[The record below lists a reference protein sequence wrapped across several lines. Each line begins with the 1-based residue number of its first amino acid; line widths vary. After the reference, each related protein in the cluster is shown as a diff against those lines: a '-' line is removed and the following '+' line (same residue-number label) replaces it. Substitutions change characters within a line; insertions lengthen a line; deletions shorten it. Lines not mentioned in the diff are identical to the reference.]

1 MTMKRYAGLDV
12 KVISNEGLRQAA
24 LCWMLAVLIML
35 VAGCGKEKS
44 PLKIGFAGSLTG
56 RYSDLGTS
64 GRNGATLAVEEI
76 NAAGG
81 IHGRPVELIVRDDQ
95 QNPEIA
101 VQVDNDLIQKG
112 VVAIIGHMT
121 SDMAMA
127 AVPLMNQKGVLMISP
142 TVSTTFLSGK
152 DDDFIRV
159 TPALSEE
166 PKKLADYARKGLGV
180 SRMAIICDMANRT
193 YTEDYADA
201 FKSYFENMGGH
212 VTATITFTHG
222 VGTHFGSLAHEVAAS
237 GCEGVLIAAGALDAG
252 MICQQLHRENADL
265 HIFCSGWAMTQ
276 DFIQSAG
283 RAADGVMFAQFYD
296 QNSRKDTFTQFKKRF
311 EARFGANPD
320 FAAVAA
326 YDAAQVLFAALS
338 QNLDPQM
345 LKATIL
351 KQKSF
356 HGVEGD
362 FEIDAFGDPI
372 RRFFLIT
379 VADGRFKTLE

>member
-1 MTMKRYAGLDV
+1 MTMKRYAGFDFS
-12 KVISNEGLRQAA
+12 VISNERLRQAA
-24 LCWMLAVLIML
+24 LCWILAVLIVL

-44 PLKIGFAGSLTG
+44 PFKVGFAGGLTG

-76 NAAGG
+76 NATGG
-81 IHGRPVELIVRDDQ
+81 IHGRPVELLVRDDQ
-95 QNPEIA
+95 QNPEMA
-101 VQVDNDLIQKG
+101 VRVDKDLIQKG

-142 TVSTTFLSGK
+142 TVSTTLLSGK
-152 DDDFIRV
+152 NDDFIRV

-166 PKKLADYARKGLGV
+166 PKKLAGYARKGLGV

-201 FKSYFENMGGH
+201 FKSCFENLGGH
-212 VTATITFTHG
+212 ITTTITFTHG
-222 VGTHFGSLAHEVAAS
+222 ADTHFDILAHEVVAS

-252 MICQQLHRENADL
+252 MICQQLHRNNAGL

-296 QNSRKDTFTQFKKRF
+296 QNSRKDTFMQFKKRF

-320 FAAVAA
+320 FAAVTA
-326 YDAAQVLFAALS
+326 YDTAQMLFAALL
-338 QNLDPQM
+338 QNPDPQM

-351 KQKSF
+351 KQKYF

-362 FEIDAFGDPI
+362 FEIDTFGDPI

-379 VADGRFKTLE
+379 VADGGFRTLE